1 MCYKETKQ
9 LAVMPLKCTPCQ
21 FFKGSIVMQPRVICT
36 STSAIA
42 AKTEAAFVTVRQHC
56 DSSQLDVLTLAKGL
70 WVLHGLYS
78 VSLSANRSWQA
89 ATRAKVQVDRLVDAS
104 GSSTCSFVCSFLAA
118 DSLLCCDSLSVY
130 KDHISR
136 LQSGDTPYYRVD
148 WHL

>member
-1 MCYKETKQ
+1 
-9 LAVMPLKCTPCQ
+9 
-21 FFKGSIVMQPRVICT
+21 MQRICT
-36 STSAIA
+36 STS
-42 AKTEAAFVTVRQHC
+42 EAAIVTVRQHC
-56 DSSQLDVLTLAKGL
+56 DSSQVDVLTLAKGL

-104 GSSTCSFVCSFLAA
+104 GSSTSSFVCSFLAA

-130 KDHISR
+130 KDHISG
-136 LQSGDTPYYRVD
+136 GDTTYYRVD